1 MRTPLTLILV
11 TGLALSLSAC
21 ASGTA
26 TPDATSASAD
36 CTPAAAGK
44 ASNAVKVTGDFGT
57 KPTVD
62 ITTPTTATA
71 TERTVVIEGDGDQAV
86 QGDKLNV
93 EFTIYNGTDGK
104 ELSATDYAESPTQF
118 TVDETKFLAG
128 IAKTLDCSTV
138 GSRVVGVIP
147 PVDSWGDAGNTD
159 LGVAATDTLVFV
171 ADVVSILPP
180 VPARADGV
188 DQDPVDGFPTVT
200 LAEDG
205 TPSVTIPKADPPKK
219 LAIEVLK
226 KGDGDKVAAGAT
238 VTVHYVGVNWT
249 TGETFDSSWGRGEP
263 TDFATTAVIAGFGD
277 GLVDQTVGSQVVI
290 VIPPDQGYGETG
302 NADAGIGADD
312 TLVFVVDILAVN

>member
-1 MRTPLTLILV
+1 MRTPLTVILV
-11 TGLALSLSAC
+11 AGLALSLSAC

-26 TPDATSASAD
+26 TPDATKASSD
-36 CTPAAAGK
+36 CKPAASGK
-44 ASNAVKVTGDFGT
+44 ASDAVKVTGDFGT

-62 ITTPTTATA
+62 ITAPTTATA
-71 TERTVVIEGDGDQAV
+71 TERTVVIDGDGDQAV

-104 ELSATDYAESPTQF
+104 ELSATDYADAPTQF

-147 PVDSWGDAGNTD
+147 PVDSWGDAGNTE
-159 LGVAATDTLVFV
+159 LGVAATDSLVFV

-188 DQDPVDGFPTVT
+188 DQDPVDGFPAVK
-200 LAEDG
+200 LADDG
-205 TPSVTIPKADPPKK
+205 TPTVTIPKADPPKK
-219 LAIEVLK
+219 LGIEVLK
-226 KGDGDKVAAGAT
+226 KGDGTKVTAGAT
-238 VTVHYVGVNWT
+238 VTVHYIGVNWT
-249 TGETFDSSWGRGEP
+249 TGKTFDSSWARGEP
-263 TDFATTAVIAGFGD
+263 TDFATTAVIKGFGD

-290 VIPPDQGYGETG
+290 VIPPDQGYGEDG
-302 NADAGIGADD
+302 NEAAEISGDD
-312 TLVFVVDILAVN
+312 TLVFVVDILAVS